1 MKWILALTLFAVS
14 AFSEAVFQED
24 VELWAEIDRINQD
37 LAETDE
43 LDSSQLELLFRET
56 VEFALSYKLQCQFED
71 LRSDAFETD
80 CFDEIDAYA
89 DRAGP
94 AINVFIMGESNN
106 IGVNVPAFLDVSHAD
121 TEAYTFFLV
130 SLGGFYVDGERS
142 GIGTAEFPAWMDRTS
157 SSAQAS
163 VDLVK
168 AEEWLGYWQIIYP
181 SLDGYFLT
189 IADETILQLSA
200 EVE

>member
-1 MKWILALTLFAVS
+1 MKWILVLALFAIS
-14 AFSEAVFQED
+14 AFSETVFEED
-24 VELWAEIDRINQD
+24 VEVWAEIDRINQT
-37 LAETDE
+37 LTEADE
-43 LDSSQLELLFRET
+43 LSSDDLELLFQET
-56 VEFALSYKLQCQFED
+56 VEFAVSYELESQFED

-80 CFDEIDAYA
+80 YFDAIDSYA

-106 IGVNVPAFLDVSHAD
+106 IGVNIPAFLDVSHAD

-130 SLGGFYVDGERS
+130 SVGGFYVGGERS
-142 GIGTAEFPAWMDRTS
+142 RIGTAEFPVWMDRTS

-163 VDLVK
+163 VDSVRS
-168 AEEWLGYWQIIYP
+168 EEWLGYWQIIHP
-181 SLDGYFLT
+181 SLDGYFQT

-200 EVE
+200 GVE